1 MMYVIIY
8 VGCLLTLL
16 ICIILLCA
24 DAIKQ
29 SRSVFA
35 KAWYLFLIAFALLFI
50 SSPFIL

>member
-1 MMYVIIY
+1 MMGFVVY

-16 ICIILLCA
+16 ISLILLCA

-35 KAWYLFLIAFALLFI
+35 KAWYLFLIAFALLF
-50 SSPFIL
+50 SSSLLIL